1 LERAV
6 RLLHRVKDTTM
17 PNHCISPDLKECALC
32 LWEIGWSIE
41 DICFVLGV
49 SRSSLYRWQA
59 IFNDLGTVTRPP
71 SPLRGPTQILT
82 HALLTACQ
90 DLFAQDSDLYID
102 EVITWL
108 ALVHNIE
115 ISPTTLR
122 HNLEEC
128 QVRVYSGRG
137 SGQVRTKAN
146 EGEGQR
152 AGQGIS
158 PARVETDWIQ

>member
-1 LERAV
+1 
-6 RLLHRVKDTTM
+6 M
-17 PNHCISPDLKECALC
+17 PNHRISPDLKECALC

-49 SRSSLYRWQA
+49 SRSSLYRWRA
-59 IFNDLGTVTRPP
+59 IFDDLGTVTRPP

-122 HNLEEC
+122 HNLEEAGLTRKILHKLMAERDEQC
-128 QVRVYSGRG
+128 HGDWKDLIVQEFLPDGSQLVFCGRNK
-137 SGQVRTKAN
+137 QK
-146 EGEGQR
+146 
-152 AGQGIS
+152 
-158 PARVETDWIQ
+158 